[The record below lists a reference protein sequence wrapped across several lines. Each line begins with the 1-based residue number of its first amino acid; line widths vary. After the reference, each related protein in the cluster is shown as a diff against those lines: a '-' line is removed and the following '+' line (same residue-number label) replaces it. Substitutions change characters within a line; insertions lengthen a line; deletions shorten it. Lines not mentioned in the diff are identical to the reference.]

1 MEGALERSQLFF
13 HKIWTTL
20 LQLSTNSATAL
31 ASAYAGVLA
40 SRGALETPMVMT
52 FLQLSTQIGHG
63 VGHLLMLSSDLA
75 KVGPGMSLSMSMRT

>member
-1 MEGALERSQLFF
+1 M
-13 HKIWTTL
+13 

-40 SRGALETPMVMT
+40 SRGALETPMVLT

-75 KVGPGMSLSMSMRT
+75 KVMCNGHM